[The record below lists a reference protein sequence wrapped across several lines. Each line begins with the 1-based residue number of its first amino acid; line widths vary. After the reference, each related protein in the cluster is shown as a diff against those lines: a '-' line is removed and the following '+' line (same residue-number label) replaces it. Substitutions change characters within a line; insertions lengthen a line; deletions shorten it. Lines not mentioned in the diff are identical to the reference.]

1 MTRTGAEYLAS
12 LRDGREVWIDGE
24 RVADVTTHPAF
35 RNAARTFAGLYDMTH
50 DPRYRDV
57 LTYPSPATG
66 EPVQRGY
73 QIPTCHEDLVAR
85 RKAIKT
91 WSEATFGF
99 VGRTPDYKASAW
111 AGFAALPAFFAEG
124 GRQHADNVVRH
135 YEYLRDNDLFQG
147 HTIVNP
153 QIDRNAT
160 ASEQEEPFLY
170 VGAVDER
177 DDGIVVR
184 GAKMIG
190 TGVMFSD
197 ETMVSSIQP
206 LGPNDEAYALS
217 FSVPLSTPGVKCI
230 ARTSYE
236 RTAKSVFDYPL
247 SSRFDENDAMMV
259 FDDVFVPWERL
270 FIHRNVDLAFRQWW
284 DTPSF
289 VYMMNH
295 GVTRAWTKLEFLVG
309 IALKIVKVNRCHN
322 LPPVRAALGR
332 MIAAVNVLKGLVIGA
347 EANYERF
354 PGAGDVVIPNR
365 AMTSSYLS
373 VGPALYE
380 QTVAELKTLAGGGLI
395 QLPSSYKDLL
405 TAGVAESVT
414 RYVRSP
420 GTRAEK
426 RVKLFKLAWDAVGS
440 EFAGRHD
447 QYERFYLGPPY
458 AVQQEVL
465 RAGNPEVCEALAD
478 AALASYSLEDAA
490 SRADGPVDFHTPTWN
505 GVVRT
510 GAAEGDGTVA
520 SSRIDAQRI
529 ARTNPLTRKLP

>member
-1 MTRTGAEYLAS
+1 MTRTGSEYLES

-24 RVADVTTHPAF
+24 RVPDVTTHPAF
-35 RNAARTFAGLYDMTH
+35 RNTARTFAQLYDMTH
-50 DPRYRDV
+50 DPRYAAV

-73 QIPTCHEDLVAR
+73 QIPMSYEDLLAR
-85 RKAIKT
+85 RKAIKI

-111 AGFAALPAFFAEG
+111 AGFAALPEFFAEAG
-124 GRQHADNVVRH
+124 QEYADNVVGH
-135 YEYLRDNDLFQG
+135 YAYMRDNDLFQG

-153 QIDRNAT
+153 QIDRSRT

-170 VGAVDER
+170 VGAVRER

-206 LGPNDEAYALS
+206 LGRNDEAYALS
-217 FSVPLSTPGVKCI
+217 FSVPIGTPGVKCI

-236 RTAKSVFDYPL
+236 RAATSVFDYPL
-247 SSRFDENDAMMV
+247 SSRFDENDAIMV
-259 FDDVFVPWERL
+259 FDDVLVPWERL
-270 FIHRNVDLAFRQWW
+270 FIYRNVDLAFRQWW

-289 VYMMNH
+289 VYMMSH
-295 GVTRAWTKLEFLVG
+295 GATRAWTKLEFLVG
-309 IALKIVKVNRCHN
+309 LALKIVKVNRTYK
-322 LPPVRAALGR
+322 LPPVRAALGN

-347 EANYERF
+347 EANHERF
-354 PGAGDVVIPNR
+354 PGAAGVVTPNR
-365 AMTSSYLS
+365 AMTSSYLAL
-373 VGPALYE
+373 GPTLYA
-380 QTVAELKTLAGGGLI
+380 QVVADLKTLAGGGLI

-405 TAGVAESVT
+405 TPGVAESVT
-414 RYVRSP
+414 RYIRSP
-420 GTRAEK
+420 GTPAEQ

-465 RAGNPEVCEALAD
+465 RAGNPDVCEALAD
-478 AALASYSLEDAA
+478 AALASYSLDDVVAE
-490 SRADGPVDFHTPTWN
+490 ADEPVQLATEGRN
-505 GVVRT
+505 GVVRI
-510 GAAEGDGTVA
+510 GAAEGDGLVT
-520 SSRIDAQRI
+520 RGQIDGQRI
-529 ARTNPLTRKLP
+529 PRRNPLTG